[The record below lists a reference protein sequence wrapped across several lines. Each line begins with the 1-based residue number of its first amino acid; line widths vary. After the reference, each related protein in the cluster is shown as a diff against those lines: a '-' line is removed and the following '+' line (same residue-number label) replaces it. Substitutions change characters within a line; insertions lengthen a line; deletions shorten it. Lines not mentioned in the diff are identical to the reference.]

1 MLLDSM
7 PVLLSCPGSWT
18 SDDQGAMGG
27 LAGANGWAA
36 RFLIGIMPYLSCYH
50 LRIIKAFPSFYRR
63 ALANIRNGNPGKD
76 SDPGDRQRRW
86 QPKIV

>member
-18 SDDQGAMGG
+18 SDDQGATGG

-36 RFLIGIMPYLSCYH
+36 RYLVGIMP
-50 LRIIKAFPSFYRR
+50 
-63 ALANIRNGNPGKD
+63 
-76 SDPGDRQRRW
+76 
-86 QPKIV
+86 